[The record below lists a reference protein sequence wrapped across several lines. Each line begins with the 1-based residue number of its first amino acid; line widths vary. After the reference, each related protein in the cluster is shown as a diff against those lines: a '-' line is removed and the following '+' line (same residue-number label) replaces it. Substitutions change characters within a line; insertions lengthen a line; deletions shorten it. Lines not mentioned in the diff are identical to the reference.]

1 MVIGINRKKKIK
13 EIMIKDMMNFFNFD
27 YDTSLKIYEFY
38 DNRNEISII
47 VRDIEWKSNKDKERN
62 VIYE

>member
-1 MVIGINRKKKIK
+1 MNRKKKIK

-47 VRDIEWKSNKDKERN
+47 VRDIEWKSNKDKEGN

>member
-1 MVIGINRKKKIK
+1 MIN
-13 EIMIKDMMNFFNFD
+13 DMMRFFNFD

>member
-1 MVIGINRKKKIK
+1 MKGRNKMKKI
-13 EIMIKDMMNFFNFD
+13 MINDMMRFFNFD

-38 DNRNEISII
+38 DKRNEISII

>member
-1 MVIGINRKKKIK
+1 MNRKKKIK
-13 EIMIKDMMNFFNFD
+13 EIKIKDMMRFFNFD

-38 DNRNEISII
+38 DKRNEISII
-47 VRDIEWKSNKDKERN
+47 VRDIEWKTNKDKERN

>member
-1 MVIGINRKKKIK
+1 MNARKKMK
-13 EIMIKDMMNFFNFD
+13 ERIINDMMNFFNFD
-27 YDTSLKIYEFY
+27 YDTSVKIYEFY

>member
-1 MVIGINRKKKIK
+1 MIN
-13 EIMIKDMMNFFNFD
+13 DMMRFFNFD

-38 DNRNEISII
+38 DKRNEISII
-47 VRDIEWKSNKDKERN
+47 VRDIEWKTNKDKEGN